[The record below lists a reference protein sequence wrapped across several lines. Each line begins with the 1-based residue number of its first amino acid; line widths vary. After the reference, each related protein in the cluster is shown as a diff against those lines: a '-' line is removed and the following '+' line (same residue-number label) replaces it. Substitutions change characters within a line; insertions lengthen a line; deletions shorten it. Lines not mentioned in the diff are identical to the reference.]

1 MSVYVDDCEFIL
13 MHDETFEGFREI
25 TVAWMCGEDF
35 GSIRMNCKVGESLR
49 VDDIHRRDVNNTK
62 LIRVCD
68 ILQENYLKL
77 VEEA

>member
-35 GSIRMNCKVGESLR
+35 GSIRMN
-49 VDDIHRRDVNNTK
+49 
-62 LIRVCD
+62 
-68 ILQENYLKL
+68 
-77 VEEA
+77 